1 MLRLRAGVAL
11 SLLMLAACARIGS
24 PPGGPDDAVP
34 PVLLGTVPESVGVY
48 PDWKHDVEFRFD
60 EIISEGG
67 SPNQGLGT
75 GDLEKLI
82 LLSPTEGIPVVRWK
96 RNRITVRPREG
107 WKPNRVYRLELL
119 PGVTDLRRN
128 RLDTTSVL
136 TFSTGGPEP
145 TDTLAGLVI
154 DWVAG
159 RPARA
164 ALVEL
169 VLSPDSLIYRTL
181 TDSSGRFSL
190 GPLPRGDYAVYAAI
204 DQNHNLRRE
213 RRENYDSAA
222 AASGTLLVPP
232 LWLLPRDTLGPRI
245 QGIAPDDSLS
255 ATITFSGPLDP
266 SQQFDSLRVRLLL
279 QKDSVAVPFRSLLPK
294 AVDDSLQKI
303 VRATADSL
311 KAAADTTRKDS
322 VQAKPTKPPLPA
334 PPAPPERG
342 KPGAPAAATDP
353 AADSILSSRPKLFDR
368 LVLRVDSAFVPETK
382 YVVLIEG
389 IRSAAG
395 VAASP
400 KAVLA
405 IPKPKPVPLPTAAD
419 SVSATGA
426 LDSLFTEPD
435 STPPAP
441 KP

>member
-1 MLRLRAGVAL
+1 MLKPGAGVAL
-11 SLLMLAACARIGS
+11 SILILAACARIGS
-24 PPGGPDDAVP
+24 PAGGPDDKVP
-34 PVLLGTVPESVGVY
+34 PILLGTVPESVGVY
-48 PDWKHDVEFRFD
+48 PGWKHDAEFRFD

-75 GDLEKLI
+75 GDLEKLV
-82 LLSPTEGIPVVRWK
+82 LLSPTDGIPVVRWK
-96 RNRITVRPREG
+96 RDRITVRPREG
-107 WKPNRVYRLELL
+107 WKPDRVYRLELL

-128 RLDTTSVL
+128 RLDTTKVL

-145 TDTLAGLVI
+145 TDTLGGLVI

-181 TDSSGRFSL
+181 TDSSGRFTL
-190 GPLPRGDYAVYAAI
+190 GPLPRGDYEVYAAI

-245 QGIAPDDSLS
+245 QGITPDDSVS

-266 SQQFDSLRVRLLL
+266 TQRFDSLDVRLLL
-279 QKDSVAVPFRSLLPK
+279 QQDSVPVPFRSLLPK

-311 KAAADTTRKDS
+311 KAAADTTKKDS
-322 VQAKPTKPPLPA
+322 LPAKPTKPALPA
-334 PPAPPERG
+334 PPVRG
-342 KPGAPAAATDP
+342 KPGAPSVGADP
-353 AADSILSSRPKLFDR
+353 ATDSILASRPKLFDR
-368 LVLRVDSAFVPETK
+368 LVLRVDSAFLPETR
-382 YVVLIEG
+382 YVVVIEG

-395 VAASP
+395 VTASS

-405 IPKPKPVPLPTAAD
+405 IPKPKPVPAPTAAD
-419 SVSATGA
+419 SARATGVT
-426 LDSLFTEPD
+426 DSLFITAPD
-435 STPPAP
+435 STPPP
-441 KP
+441 LKP